1 MYYTFNMSF
10 KQKFKYSEEQASEQA
25 DAEVLAEAFKV
36 QGIFLHFF
44 CTCCLWIV

>member
-1 MYYTFNMSF
+1 MPF

-36 QGIFLHFF
+36 QGILLHFF
-44 CTCCLWIV
+44 YNCCLWKVWSY